1 MTTIIEHVG
10 RGAALAALVV
20 FTSLPAFAQV
30 AARKGLT
37 LEGARSIATAAAAE
51 AKRLGAGGAIAL
63 VDDGGNLLYLER
75 LDNTFPA
82 AATVAFEK
90 ARTAATFR
98 KPTRDFEQAIAKGRT
113 SLVAVDVMTPLQG
126 GVPIV
131 IDGQVVGA
139 IGVSGAMSAQQDDDI
154 ATVAAN
160 AATSMQSAAA
170 QSAMTPSTTA
180 PSDRVLF
187 IEAAKTAVAFSKGQP
202 LIETAAF
209 KVHASR
215 RESAGMAEVHTR
227 DTDVIYVLDGKATV
241 VTGGTV
247 IDAKTTAPDELR
259 GARIEGGTARTL
271 AKGDVLV
278 VPEGV
283 PHWFSEVKGPLL
295 YYVVKVSLPA
305 GAMSGTVT
313 AAAMGDAR

>member
-1 MTTIIEHVG
+1 MITIIKHCG
-10 RGAALAALVV
+10 RGAALAALVT

-37 LEGARSIATAAAAE
+37 LDGARTVATAAATE
-51 AKRLGAGGAIAL
+51 ARRLGAGGAIAL

-131 IDGQVVGA
+131 LEGQVVGA

-154 ATVAAN
+154 ATLAAG
-160 AATSMQSAAA
+160 ATTSA
-170 QSAMTPSTTA
+170 PSTVR
-180 PSDRVLF
+180 SQR
-187 IEAAKTAVAFSKGQP
+187 
-202 LIETAAF
+202 
-209 KVHASR
+209 
-215 RESAGMAEVHTR
+215 
-227 DTDVIYVLDGKATV
+227 
-241 VTGGTV
+241 
-247 IDAKTTAPDELR
+247 
-259 GARIEGGTARTL
+259 
-271 AKGDVLV
+271 
-278 VPEGV
+278 
-283 PHWFSEVKGPLL
+283 
-295 YYVVKVSLPA
+295 
-305 GAMSGTVT
+305 
-313 AAAMGDAR
+313 